1 MKKLFLSLLILAIG
15 ILIGF
20 LVALRSTNTLLGTI
34 YGGLNQQQGENKITT
49 LLKTLDNLYVDT
61 IDINKIDDAA
71 VAYALMQ
78 LDPHSS
84 YIPKEDMEM
93 TNQDLNGKF
102 SGIGI
107 QFNIQNDTI
116 YVVDVISGGPSERAG
131 ILPGDR
137 IVAVDDST
145 FVGKSINNEKVFNKL
160 RGKKGS
166 TIKLEIARRGTKEKL
181 KFTIKRDDIPVYTVN
196 AAHMLNDH
204 VGYVNISS
212 FGQNT
217 YSETLT
223 ALTKIKHKGATS
235 VIIDLRGNAGGY
247 LDAAVNIINEFLPRN
262 ALIVYIEGRAYRRT
276 EYNANGIGSF
286 QDMKMAVLIDEFS
299 GSASEIF
306 SGAIQDNDRGTIIG
320 RRSFGKGLVQQP
332 ITFTDGSEARI
343 TVARYYTPS
352 GRCIQK
358 PYTSGNQAD
367 YDSEIWK
374 RFVHGEFFNA
384 DSIHQNDSVAYHTI
398 KGRVVYGGGG
408 IMPDVF
414 IPRDTIGLSPSFNR
428 LTNNMI
434 IYKFSLNYTDAHR
447 NELKA
452 FKDWRELEQ
461 HLINQNLIPELVAFA
476 HKNNVEVSTRDL
488 NVSKALISQHLNSYI
503 VRNIMTEDDF
513 YQILNKYD
521 RTVQRAVNILKGGSI
536 N

>member
-20 LVALRSTNTLLGTI
+20 LIALRSTNSLLGTI
-34 YGGLNQQQGENKITT
+34 YGGMNSQQKGENKITT
-49 LLKTLDNLYVDT
+49 LLKTLDYLYVDT

-71 VAYALMQ
+71 VAYALSQ

-84 YIPKEDMEM
+84 YIPKEDMEFA
-93 TNQDLNGKF
+93 NQGLNGKF

-116 YVVDVISGGPSERAG
+116 YIVDVISGGPSERAG
-131 ILPGDR
+131 ILAGDR
-137 IVAVDDST
+137 ITAVDDT
-145 FVGKSINNEKVFNKL
+145 AFVGKGINNEKVFNKL
-160 RGKKGS
+160 RGKKNS
-166 TIKLEIARRGTKEKL
+166 TIKLEVVRRGTKEKL
-181 KFTIKRDDIPVYTVN
+181 HFTMKRDDIPVYTVN

-212 FGQNT
+212 FGQKT
-217 YSETLT
+217 YSEVLT
-223 ALTKIKHKGATS
+223 ALTKIKRKGANS

-247 LDAAVNIINEFLPRN
+247 LDAAVNILNEFLPKG
-262 ALIVYIEGRAYRRT
+262 ALIVYIKGRAFPRSD
-276 EYNANGIGSF
+276 YNANGTGAF
-286 QDMKMAVLIDEFS
+286 QDMKMVVLIDEFS

-306 SGAIQDNDRGTIIG
+306 AGAIQDNDRGTIIG

-332 ITFTDGSEARI
+332 LTFTDGSEARI

-358 PYTSGNQAD
+358 PYTAGDQVD

-384 DSIHQNDSVAYHTI
+384 DSIHQNDSVTYHTI
-398 KGRVVYGGGG
+398 KGRTVYGGGG
-408 IMPDVF
+408 IMPDIF
-414 IPRDTIGLSPSFNR
+414 IPRDTIGFTPSFNR

-434 IYKFSLNYTDAHR
+434 IYKFALRYTDDHR
-447 NELKA
+447 KELKT
-452 FKDWRELEQ
+452 FTDWRKLESF
-461 HLINQNLIPELVAFA
+461 LDSQNLVPQVVAFA
-476 HKNNVEVSTRDL
+476 NENKIQVTTRDI
-488 NVSKALISQHLNSYI
+488 NISKSLISQYLNGYI
-503 VRNIMTEDDF
+503 IRNIMTEDDF
-513 YQILNKYD
+513 YQNLNKYD
-521 RTVQRAVNILKGGSI
+521 RTVQRATQILK
-536 N
+536 

>member
-1 MKKLFLSLLILAIG
+1 MKKLFIYLLILALG
-15 ILIGF
+15 VLIGF
-20 LVALRSTNTLLGTI
+20 LIALRSTNSLLGSI
-34 YGGLNQQQGENKITT
+34 YGGMTQQHGENKITT
-49 LLKTLDNLYVDT
+49 LLKTLDRFYVDT
-61 IDINKIDDAA
+61 IDINKIDEAA
-71 VAYALMQ
+71 VAYALTQ

-84 YIPKEDMEM
+84 YIPKEDMELA
-93 TNQDLNGKF
+93 NQDLNGKF

-107 QFNIQNDTI
+107 QFNIQSDTI

-137 IVAVDDST
+137 IIAVDDST
-145 FVGKSINNEKVFNKL
+145 FVGKGINNEKVFNKL
-160 RGKKGS
+160 RGEKGTS
-166 TIKLEIARRGTKEKL
+166 IKLDVVRRGTKETL
-181 KFTIKRDDIPVYTVN
+181 HYTLKRDDIPVFTVN

-223 ALTKIKHKGATS
+223 ALTKIKRKGATS

-247 LDAAVNIINEFLPRN
+247 LDAAVNILNEFLAKN
-262 ALIVYIEGRAYRRT
+262 ALIVYIEGRAFRRSD
-276 EYNANGIGSF
+276 YNANGTGAF
-286 QDMKMAVLIDEFS
+286 QDMKMVVLIDEFS

-306 SGAIQDNDRGTIIG
+306 AGAIQDNDRGTIIG

-332 ITFTDGSEARI
+332 LTFTDGSEARI

-358 PYTSGNQAD
+358 PYTAGDQVD

-384 DSIHQNDSVAYHTI
+384 DSIHQNDSVAYHTV
-398 KGRVVYGGGG
+398 KGRTVYGGGG
-408 IMPDVF
+408 IMPDIF
-414 IPRDTIGLSPSFNR
+414 IPRDTVGFTPSFNR
-428 LTNNMI
+428 LTNSMV
-434 IYKFSLNYTDAHR
+434 IYRFSLQYTDKHR
-447 NELKA
+447 KELKA
-452 FKDWRELEQ
+452 FTDWRKMESYLNE
-461 HLINQNLIPELVAFA
+461 QNLIPQLLEFA
-476 HKNNVEVSTRDL
+476 RENKIQVTQSDL
-488 NVSKALISQHLNSYI
+488 NISKTLISQYLNSYI
-503 VRNIMTEDDF
+503 VRNVMTEDDF

-521 RTVQRAVNILKGGSI
+521 KTVQRAVKTLK
-536 N
+536 